1 MGLKAVLAERKT
13 AIVRK
18 WFDKVVDTYPA
29 DTSQFLKRQKD
40 PFSNPV
46 GSTTIEGLTK
56 IFEEL
61 LKEAPDS
68 GTLEAAVDPIIRI
81 RAVQTMFTPAQAV
94 GFPYYLKT
102 IIRDEL
108 EAQLTDPALLKALLA
123 FDLEIDRVSLATFNV
138 FMKCRETVLKLRTN
152 LEKER
157 LYKAFSR
164 AGLIREIQED
174 GPDLEEK

>member
-1 MGLKAVLAERKT
+1 MGFKTELAERKT
-13 AIVRK
+13 SIVKK

-29 DTSQFLKRQKD
+29 DTSRFLKRQKD

-61 LKEAPDS
+61 LKDAPDS
-68 GTLEAAVDPIIRI
+68 DNLQAAADPIVRI
-81 RAVQTMFTPAQAV
+81 RAVQTMFSPSQAV
-94 GFPYYLKT
+94 GFPYFLKT
-102 IIRDEL
+102 IIREEFDRQLKETAPLREL
-108 EAQLTDPALLKALLA
+108 MA
-123 FDLEIDRVSLATFNV
+123 FELEIDKLSLVTFNIY
-138 FMKCRETVLKLRTN
+138 MKCRETVLKLRTN

-164 AGLIREIQED
+164 AGLIQEIPED